1 MALLKINEINIHL
14 TKLSGWVLKDNAI
27 EKEWVFNDFKEALD
41 FINKIGSIAEER
53 NHHPEMFNVYS
64 KVKLRFNTHDEGGI
78 TLNDINIATEINTL

>member
-1 MALLKINEINIHL
+1 MALLNINEINIHL